1 MKVEFNG
8 INHVKTIF
16 KEDQLKFQNNGKEL
30 VTKSIN
36 EPKDLPLSDVPIKN
50 PNIVYD
56 SKDGIVVRKDNN
68 INPVNEKIEDINIK

>member
-1 MKVEFNG
+1 MKVEFNR
-8 INHVKTIF
+8 IDSVKTIF
-16 KEDQLKFQNNGKEL
+16 KEDQLKLQNNGKEL

-36 EPKDLPLSDVPIKN
+36 GPKDLPLSDVPIKN